1 VRDEKFYITLV
12 ANLKVGI
19 YFSDVFLREER
30 HFNENGT
37 KYVNSK

>member
-1 VRDEKFYITLV
+1 VRNEKFYTTLE

-19 YFSDVFLREER
+19 YFIDVFLREER
-30 HFNENGT
+30 HFSEKGT